1 MKVGGRIKTR
11 CIRTEEGAF
20 SFFMGSEA
28 VGGVARGL
36 DKLQCHTAA
45 QIESRPLS
53 KGNIERERR
62 RRRKRWA
69 PGNQTPLDHG
79 RRDTAIRFEDLRQDA
94 FVGEDGP
101 VQLGRDDLHPG
112 EPLSEKEE
120 DHHVVEVG
128 MKDDQVGDGF
138 GRNAQLSQLIQ
149 EGEGDPA
156 HAPFHDGVCFPF
168 NEVEVEVGAPEKI
181 DSWCNLL
188 RKRHRSKITN
198 QGSRIQ
204 GSED

>member
-1 MKVGGRIKTR
+1 
-11 CIRTEEGAF
+11 
-20 SFFMGSEA
+20 
-28 VGGVARGL
+28 
-36 DKLQCHTAA
+36 
-45 QIESRPLS
+45 
-53 KGNIERERR
+53 
-62 RRRKRWA
+62 
-69 PGNQTPLDHG
+69 
-79 RRDTAIRFEDLRQDA
+79 
-94 FVGEDGP
+94 
-101 VQLGRDDLHPG
+101 
-112 EPLSEKEE
+112 
-120 DHHVVEVG
+120 

-204 GSED
+204 GSEGFKDLRVPGFKGPRVQVRLKFFKPFST